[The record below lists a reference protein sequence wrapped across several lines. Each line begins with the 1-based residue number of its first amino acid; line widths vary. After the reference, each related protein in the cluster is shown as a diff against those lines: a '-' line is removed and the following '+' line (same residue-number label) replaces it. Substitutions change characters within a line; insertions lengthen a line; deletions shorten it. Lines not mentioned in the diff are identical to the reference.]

1 MMLAAL
7 PAFPYNRGIVEVH
20 VKDVPMADNTPVSL
34 RDTAPDNAPGPAERG
49 GSQIILL
56 SVTAVVFLLVGVF
69 LAVLFGGGDDSMSD
83 DELRDTVVEVVGTEI
98 AARGS
103 PAPAQGENVDPASL
117 QAMIDSAVGT
127 QVATL
132 IPTTTPIPPTP
143 TRIPL
148 PASSDDDAF
157 LGPEDAPVVIVEFS
171 DFQCGFCGRWYDETL
186 PQILEKY
193 PDEVKFVYRDFP
205 IFGEDSAR
213 AAMATECAAD
223 QDKFWD
229 MHDRIFELQM
239 ASELALDQASLV
251 SMAADLDMDA
261 GEFEQCLASEK
272 YLDEVLLDFQAA
284 DMYGFRGTPGFII
297 NGAVYTF
304 GAQPFEVFDSIIQSE
319 LSGAG

>member
-1 MMLAAL
+1 
-7 PAFPYNRGIVEVH
+7 
-20 VKDVPMADNTPVSL
+20 MADNTPVSL
-34 RDTAPDNAPGPAERG
+34 RDSAPDNEPGPAERG

-56 SVTAVVFLLVGVF
+56 VVTAVVFMLVGVF
-69 LAVLFGGGDDSMSD
+69 LAVLFDNDNDSLSD
-83 DELRDTVVEVVGTEI
+83 EELRNTVAEVVGTQV
-98 AARGS
+98 AALDAPLAAQDGS
-103 PAPAQGENVDPASL
+103 IDQASL

-132 IPTTTPIPPTP
+132 IPTSTPIPPTP

-148 PASSDDDAF
+148 DTSADDDAF

-171 DFQCGFCGRWYDETL
+171 DFQCGYCGRWYDETL

-213 AAMATECAAD
+213 AAMASECAAD
-223 QDKFWD
+223 QDRFWE
-229 MHDRIFELQM
+229 MHNRIFELQT
-239 ASELALDQASLV
+239 SGELALDQDSLV
-251 SMAADLDMDA
+251 SMAGDLDMDA

-272 YLDEVLLDFQAA
+272 YLDEVLIDFQAA

-297 NGAVYTF
+297 NGVVYTF
-304 GAQPFEVFDSIIQSE
+304 GAQPFEIFDSIIQNE
-319 LSGAG
+319 LANPS